1 MGVMIDEFEPP
12 RREPRLSVQFDG
24 DGTWSAHYGV
34 IPIASSLATIGEAL
48 DALDRA
54 VAKRSPG
61 PPVPQSGGL
70 ASERPTLSTNRRS
83 RR

>member
-34 IPIASSLATIGEAL
+34 IPIASGLATIGEAL
-48 DALDRA
+48 DALA
-54 VAKRSPG
+54 VEPQQVVPG
-61 PPVPQSGGL
+61 QSEAADG
-70 ASERPTLSTNRRS
+70 RF
-83 RR
+83 